1 MGSEGFLGPKG
12 IFWGSMKDAGIFL
25 GREKIQGFFLFFGG
39 VLYLSSDQ
47 INNNTDK
54 YLILK

>member
-25 GREKIQGFFLFFGG
+25 GREKIQGFFFGG
-39 VLYLSSDQ
+39 GGYCIFHQ
-47 INNNTDK
+47 IKSTII
-54 YLILK
+54 LINI